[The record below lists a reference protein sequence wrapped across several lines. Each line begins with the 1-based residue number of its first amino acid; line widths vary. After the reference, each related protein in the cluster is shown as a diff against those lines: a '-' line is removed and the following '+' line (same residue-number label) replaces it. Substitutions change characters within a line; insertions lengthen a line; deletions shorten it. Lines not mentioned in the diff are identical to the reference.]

1 MNWVCILQH
10 NGNIQSKCPRHVLVC
25 HLRKQRVSRWSNAV
39 GAKQGELLPLGTIAR
54 LPGVKVGASTVQT
67 EECSASGRGLT
78 LAYAGVQTQVSLTAR
93 DAFRNVVD
101 TDFASFSSEITDFQ
115 GIVTA
120 VVVSWSAF
128 TSYVARYTVTKAGLY
143 KLSIMNNRINIP
155 QGPWK
160 LEVLAGDVLTRACYI
175 EGNVIKTMGVGQSK
189 EFRLHT
195 VDAYANAITTGGKVF
210 QWAVS
215 GVVSLRGMAVDNFD
229 GTYTILVGSLDIV
242 GLYKFEVKRGVEH
255 ILNSPCTLNNVP
267 GSISIFSSSVDMSQ
281 VLSAR
286 VGELRTVVIQ
296 VKDGA
301 QNPIQ
306 FGGELFRAE
315 LMNSERGS
323 ILVPVKDRGDGS
335 YAIDIQSHVSGGIQL
350 HVTLSNVAVGGSS
363 YAFFILPGALSTLKS
378 VVLGT
383 ALSTSRV
390 GTMTH
395 VTVEP
400 RDSYGNPVIGHIQ
413 ADARFQ
419 LLQNIANISQA
430 PVLSSHQHRLALDQ
444 TGGWSVSL
452 FITVSGLYRASVWL
466 SEGISPQ
473 ASSQDYITTVLPS
486 DTHAAS
492 CELKSNHAAICT
504 ASEACDF
511 VLQPRDRFGNK
522 GNEPAEIFGAMI
534 ATQERK
540 EHLLL
545 YAGSIKYDP
554 VDANYAIRFVPTRSG
569 GYRVMVTRYKA
580 HVSGS
585 LSRLRVVPG
594 APVAKSSSAQ
604 GFGLLG
610 AVIAQE
616 VSSLRAKP
624 SP

>member
-1 MNWVCILQH
+1 MQL
-10 NGNIQSKCPRHVLVC
+10 
-25 HLRKQRVSRWSNAV
+25 

-54 LPGVKVGASTVQT
+54 LPGVKVSASTVQT

-78 LAYAGVQTQVSLTAR
+78 RAYAGVQTQVSLTAR

-101 TDFASFSSEITDFQ
+101 TDFASFSSEITDSQ
-115 GIVTA
+115 GVVTA
-120 VVVSWSAF
+120 VVVSWSPF
-128 TSYVARYTVTKAGLY
+128 TSYVARYTLTKAGLY

-175 EGNVIKTMGVGQSK
+175 EGNGIKAMSAGQSK

-195 VDAYANAITTGGKVF
+195 VDAYANAIMTGGKVF

-215 GVVSLRGMAVDNFD
+215 GAVSLRGMAVDNFD
-229 GTYTILVGSLDIV
+229 GTYTILVGSLDNV

-255 ILNSPCTLNNVP
+255 ILNSPFVLNNVP

-301 QNPIQ
+301 RNPIK

-315 LMNSERGS
+315 LINSERGS

-335 YAIDIQSHVSGGIQL
+335 YAIDIQSHVSGRFQL
-350 HVTLSNVAVGGSS
+350 HVTLSNIAVGGNS
-363 YAFFILPGALSTLKS
+363 YALFILPGSLSTSKS
-378 VVLGT
+378 VVSGT

-390 GTMTH
+390 GTMTR
-395 VTVEP
+395 VIVEP
-400 RDSYGNPVIGHIQ
+400 RDSYGNPVIGDIQ
-413 ADARFQ
+413 AEARFQ

-452 FITVSGLYRASVWL
+452 FITVSGLYRASVWF
-466 SEGISPQ
+466 SEGISPN
-473 ASSQDYITTVLPS
+473 ASDQDFITTVLPS

-492 CELKSNHAAICT
+492 CELKSSHAAVCT
-504 ASEACDF
+504 ASEVCHF
-511 VLQPRDRFGNK
+511 ILQPRDRFGNK
-522 GNEPAEIFGAMI
+522 VNEPAEIFEAMI
-534 ATQERK
+534 ATQDKK

-545 YAGSIKYDP
+545 YAGSIQYDP
-554 VDANYAIRFVPTRSG
+554 VSANYMIRFMASRSG
-569 GYRVMVTRYKA
+569 EYRVMVTRYQA

-585 LSRLRVVPG
+585 LGRLRVVPG

-610 AVIAQE
+610 AVVAQE
-616 VSSLRAKP
+616 VSSLRAVP
-624 SP
+624 SHLCA